1 MQLSFPSEFKTT
13 DDSGSFTGI
22 AAVYSTID
30 HGQDVIEPGA
40 IKQVDLTH
48 DGMVRVLAGH
58 DARAPIGKGRIRE
71 AADGLHIAGKINLAI
86 TAGRDTWE
94 SIKMGVTS
102 GLSIGYTILENGF
115 QIKGG
120 VRHLTDIK
128 LFEVS
133 TVVWPMN
140 ADARITGFKSAMA
153 CNDVREFEDLV
164 RRSLGLSARQAKRL
178 ASVGW
183 ASLVGGDEPE
193 TEAERIAERLD
204 ELTQLLRGGYERS

>member
-1 MQLSFPSEFKTT
+1 MQLSFPSEFKTS

-22 AAVYSTID
+22 AAVYSSVD
-30 HGQDVIEPGA
+30 RGQDVITPGA
-40 IKQVDLTH
+40 IKEVDLTS
-48 DGMVRVLAGH
+48 DGQVRILAGH
-58 DARAPIGKGRIRE
+58 DTRAPIGKGRIRE

-102 GLSIGYTILENGF
+102 GLSIGYSILENGF

-120 VRHLTDIK
+120 VRHLTGIK

-133 TVVWPMN
+133 AVVWPMH

-153 CNDVREFEDLV
+153 CGDVREFEQLV
-164 RRSLGLSARQAKRL
+164 RGALGLSARQAKRL

-183 ASLVGGDEPE
+183 QSLIGDDE
-193 TEAERIAERLD
+193 TETEEERVAERLG